1 METEAKI
8 IIKRKRTRIK
18 ISKVRD
24 ALALDGES
32 YSDADEYFGTTLDL
46 DLNPW
51 SPWLLPP
58 HFCLFLQDK
67 DM

>member
-1 METEAKI
+1 METAAKI

-18 ISKVRD
+18 ISKGRD
-24 ALALDGES
+24 ALTLDES
-32 YSDADEYFGTTLDL
+32 YSDANEDFGTTLDL

-58 HFCLFLQDK
+58 HLCLFLQDE